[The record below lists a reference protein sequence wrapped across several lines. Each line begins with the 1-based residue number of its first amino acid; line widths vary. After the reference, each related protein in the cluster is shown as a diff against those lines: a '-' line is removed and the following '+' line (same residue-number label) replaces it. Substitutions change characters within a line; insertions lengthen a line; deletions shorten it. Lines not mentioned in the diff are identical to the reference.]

1 MAWATKE
8 IAVCDEYL
16 LPLLWSQGE
25 FQAGWAVAQLG
36 DVQAGIAQ
44 MEHGVQAIRATGA
57 EMGLPYF
64 LGLLGETLAD
74 AGQKDRALEVLERA
88 TASAMQNGS
97 HFLLSE
103 IVRTNAE
110 VLAQLNDRNAKEVE
124 VLFRSAV
131 DIATKQNA
139 PLPALRAA
147 TSWARFLTRQ
157 RRRAQARIV
166 LQPYAQL
173 IVSLAGSRDAE
184 LAAELT

>member
-1 MAWATKE
+1 
-8 IAVCDEYL
+8 
-16 LPLLWSQGE
+16 
-25 FQAGWAVAQLG
+25 
-36 DVQAGIAQ
+36 
-44 MEHGVQAIRATGA
+44 ME
-57 EMGLPYF
+57 
-64 LGLLGETLAD
+64 
-74 AGQKDRALEVLERA
+74 
-88 TASAMQNGS
+88 NGTR
-97 HFLLSE
+97 FLLSE
-103 IVRTNAE
+103 IVRTKAE
-110 VLAQLNDRNAKEVE
+110 ILAQQQDRNSKEIE
-124 VLFRSAV
+124 ALFRSAI